1 MKAQRRVCMCREMK
15 IGELIANAM
24 EKVGK
29 EGTQSILLL
38 SII

>member
-1 MKAQRRVCMCREMK
+1 MCTERE

-29 EGTQSILLL
+29 EGTHSILLL